1 VRLGGVVSNASP
13 SDEGYESR
21 FLTPGSTLGARVD
34 LDARGP
40 LCFTLGAERFTK
52 AASAGTGWDGEIS
65 AMLITAF
72 PSVRLPV
79 IRGGTVFAGPGA
91 VYVDGRYS
99 GTDSFDRFVEASGS
113 SLGFGFCFGMDI
125 SIAGPVS
132 GRLEYRR
139 AFIDMKTDKAIIDGQ
154 SRALFPAEEADL
166 GYQQFGFTML
176 IGLFGGE
183 NSLLGGL

>member
-1 VRLGGVVSNASP
+1 
-13 SDEGYESR
+13 
-21 FLTPGSTLGARVD
+21 
-34 LDARGP
+34 
-40 LCFTLGAERFTK
+40 
-52 AASAGTGWDGEIS
+52 
-65 AMLITAF
+65 
-72 PSVRLPV
+72 
-79 IRGGTVFAGPGA
+79 